1 MKLSET
7 DIKKYLPL
15 QTQGTAAKFE
25 GFEIRALYKYFPK
38 YIGQTLVDSLMEV
51 TPDDALFAK
60 VTPAWVVLTFLESVP
75 FLDVV
80 LTSTGFGVVR
90 NTTIAPASTERVNAL
105 ATACQVAANDYMDT
119 LLAWLEQN
127 AANYATWNKSCL
139 NEGSLI
145 PNVSVFDQFIDI
157 NVSRSKF
164 IDLKRRIN
172 QVELIRIKNVLS
184 SPFYAELLTGSD
196 AVVKPLVQR
205 ALTFYA
211 MAQLEIESNP
221 DAKVNALMINADK
234 SLAEAKTYL
243 KNHLTD
249 YPTYAANGYEAPYDN
264 ATDGVDS
271 GFFIAG
277 GTA

>member
-1 MKLSET
+1 MKLNEI

-38 YIGQTLVDSLMEV
+38 YIGQTLVDSLMEE
-51 TPDDALFAK
+51 TPDADLMEK
-60 VTPAWVVLTFLESVP
+60 VVPAWVVLTFLESVP

-90 NTTIAPASTERVNAL
+90 TNAVAPASTERVNAIR
-105 ATACQVAANDYMDT
+105 TACQIAANDYMDI
-119 LLAWLEQN
+119 LLAWLEGK
-127 AANYATWNKSCL
+127 ADDYTDWNKSSL

-145 PNVSVFDQFIDI
+145 DSVSVFDQFIDI

-164 IDLKRRIN
+164 IDLKRHIN
-172 QVELIRIKNVLS
+172 QVELLRIKNTLS
-184 SPFYAELLTGSD
+184 TEFYDELLDGSD
-196 AVVKPLVQR
+196 TVVKPLIQR

-211 MAQLEIESNP
+211 MAQFEQNGEP
-221 DAKVNALMINADK
+221 DSHIVELMRKGDQAMGQAL
-234 SLAEAKTYL
+234 SYL

-249 YPTYAANGYEAPYDN
+249 YPTYATNGYEAPYDN
-264 ATDGVDS
+264 ATDGADS

>member
-1 MKLSET
+1 MKLSDL

-15 QTQGTAAKFE
+15 QTQGVSAKFE

-38 YIGQTLVDSLMEV
+38 YIGQTLVDSLMDE
-51 TPDDALFAK
+51 TPDADLMEK

-90 NTTIAPASTERVNAL
+90 TNAVAPASTERVNAIQK
-105 ATACQVAANDYMDT
+105 ACHIAANDYMDI
-119 LLAWLEQN
+119 LLAWLEGK
-127 AANYATWNKSCL
+127 ADDYTDWNKSCL

-145 PNVSVFDQFIDI
+145 DSVSVFDQFIDI

-164 IDLKRRIN
+164 IELKRHIN
-172 QVELIRIKNVLS
+172 QVELLRIKNLLS
-184 SPFYAELLTGSD
+184 SEFYAELLAGTD
-196 AVVKPLVQR
+196 AVVKPLIQR
-205 ALTFYA
+205 SLTFYA
-211 MAQLEIESNP
+211 MAQFELAADPE
-221 DAKVNALMINADK
+221 AKVQGLMLNGDKAMGQAL
-234 SLAEAKTYL
+234 SYL

-249 YPTYAANGYEAPYDN
+249 YPTYADHGYEAPYDN
-264 ATDGVDS
+264 ATDGADS